1 MKTEIEVVLMS
12 TSKVK
17 VIAEIGINHNGLVS
31 RASQL
36 IELAADA
43 GVHAVKFQYRN
54 LDNTYSDTARE
65 IGDEILLNEIIKN
78 YLKPEELLVL
88 TRHAKS
94 LGLEVGISFF
104 DEADILDFG
113 SSIADFDFFKM
124 PSVELMNDSLIDAF
138 LKLNRHLYISLGAHG
153 EDEID
158 TAFSRLPAEGWTAL
172 HCISNYPLML
182 QNTRL
187 GYLRHMQRKW
197 GRAFGY
203 SSHDDHWEVCLL
215 AMQLGATVIERH
227 ITLDPT
233 EEGLDHSSSSIVEDF
248 RKICLF
254 AGYQDELNTGDGPR
268 VPNQGELLNRQNLGR
283 SYFAA
288 RDLHPGEALEP
299 SDLVYRSPNIGIN
312 KTDVGEYLS
321 KEIYQGVKKGA
332 SISASVFSESLSLPE
347 HVIAFARRVGL
358 SLPVRLHDLQNME
371 LLFPIGAFEFHLSYG
386 EVLSEIDLSG
396 IDTANRYSIHLPDYV
411 NSTQL
416 IDPFSRDN
424 DQKNSSL
431 DILERTV
438 ALAQSLQDITGT
450 DVPVVGS
457 FSVVHNDIKE
467 FHAQYAFLLK
477 SYLERGVTVVPQ
489 WLPPIAW
496 YFGGSVRLH
505 AVNDLV
511 DAELLLGNDLGVC
524 LDMCHMI
531 LGRNYFNFSVD
542 ELLDTLQNQV
552 RHVHIADAA
561 GIDGEGLA
569 VGEGETENLPLFKR
583 ALEYDCLKVI
593 EVWQG
598 HFDNGAGFRKAL
610 LTMAELYDEG

>member
-1 MKTEIEVVLMS
+1 MVLMS

-65 IGDEILLNEIIKN
+65 IGDEILLNEINKN
-78 YLKPEELLVL
+78 YLKPEELLIL

-113 SSIADFDFFKM
+113 SNVADFDFFKM
-124 PSVELMNDSLIDAF
+124 PSVELMNSSLIDAF
-138 LKLNRHLYISLGAHG
+138 LKLDRYLYISLGAHS
-153 EDEID
+153 EHEID
-158 TAFSRLPAEGWTAL
+158 AALSRLPAEGWTAL

-187 GYLRHMQRKW
+187 GYLRHMQKKW
-197 GRAFGY
+197 GREYGY

-215 AMQLGATVIERH
+215 AMQMGATVIERH
-227 ITLDPT
+227 ITLDPG
-233 EEGLDHSSSSIVEDF
+233 EEGLDHSSSSTPKDF
-248 RKICLF
+248 QKICMF
-254 AGYQDELNTGDGPR
+254 ASSLNVLNTGDGPR

-283 SYFAA
+283 SFFAA
-288 RDLHPGEALEP
+288 KDIVKGDSLKHE
-299 SDLVYRSPNIGIN
+299 DLVYRSPNIGLN
-312 KTDVGEYLS
+312 KTDVDEFLS
-321 KEIYQGVKKGA
+321 NEVHHAVRKGA
-332 SISASVFSESLSLPE
+332 SISASIFRESLGLPE
-347 HVIAFARRVGL
+347 KVVEFSRKVGL
-358 SLPVRLHDLQNME
+358 SLPVRLHDLKNMQN
-371 LLFPIGAFEFHLSYG
+371 LFPIGAYEFHLSFG
-386 EVLSEIDLSG
+386 EILSEIDLDELDS
-396 IDTANRYSIHLPDYV
+396 TNRYSIHLPDYI

-416 IDPFSRDN
+416 IDPFSKDD
-424 DQKNSSL
+424 DQKTSSL
-431 DILERTV
+431 NILERTV
-438 ALAQSLQDITGT
+438 HLAQRLQDLTGT
-450 DVPVVGS
+450 EVPVVGS
-457 FSVVHNDIKE
+457 FSVVHNNIEE
-467 FHAQYAFLLK
+467 FHAQHAVLLK

-511 DAELLLGNDLGVC
+511 DADLLLSNDLGVC

-542 ELLDTLQNQV
+542 ELLDKLQDQV

-569 VGEGETENLPLFKR
+569 VGEGEIENLPLFKR
-583 ALEYDCLKVI
+583 AIEYDCLKVI

-610 LTMAELYDEG
+610 IKLADLYDKD